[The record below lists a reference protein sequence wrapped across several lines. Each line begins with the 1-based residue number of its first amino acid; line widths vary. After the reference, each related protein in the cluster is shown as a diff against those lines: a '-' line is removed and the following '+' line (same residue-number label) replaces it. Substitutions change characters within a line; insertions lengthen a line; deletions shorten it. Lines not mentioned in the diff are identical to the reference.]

1 MIMTRRVLLPFLLL
15 FAIAFTVAAQQEAK
29 LTVGKDD
36 TVRSVLAAHVGKRVT
51 LKLDAD
57 ELTGIVR
64 SVGDHTV
71 HLGELTGKEFFD
83 AVVDLDEVSAVLI
96 RVK

>member
-1 MIMTRRVLLPFLLL
+1 MIRRAL
-15 FAIAFTVAAQQEAK
+15 FPALILIAIAFGLAAQQETK

-36 TVRSVLAAHVGKRVT
+36 TIRSVLSAQVGKRVT
-51 LKLDAD
+51 LKLDSE
-57 ELTGIVR
+57 ELTGVVR
-64 SVGDHTV
+64 SVGDHAV
-71 HLGELTGKEFFD
+71 HLGDLTGREFFD

>member
-1 MIMTRRVLLPFLLL
+1 MIRRVLLPSLLL
-15 FAIAFTVAAQQEAK
+15 IAMTFGLSAEQETK
-29 LTVGKDD
+29 LTVGKED
-36 TVRSVLAAHVGKRVT
+36 TVRSFLAAHVGKRVT
-51 LKLDAD
+51 LKLDSE

-71 HLGELTGKEFFD
+71 HLGELTGREFFD
-83 AVVDLDEVSAVLI
+83 AVVDLGEVDAVLI